1 MWVDHAERQE
11 ESAVF
16 TLLLASSMLPLA
28 VCSLD
33 GAVWSVH
40 LALWALEL
48 IIKTIQAAQGNSKT
62 LHSLDM
68 SLGNSKNKKL
78 R

>member
-16 TLLLASSMLPLA
+16 TLLLAFSMLQLDG
-28 VCSLD
+28 CSLD

-48 IIKTIQAAQGNSKT
+48 IIKTLQAAVRGLQEAAWTLQRLPGVDNSPF
-62 LHSLDM
+62 
-68 SLGNSKNKKL
+68 
-78 R
+78 